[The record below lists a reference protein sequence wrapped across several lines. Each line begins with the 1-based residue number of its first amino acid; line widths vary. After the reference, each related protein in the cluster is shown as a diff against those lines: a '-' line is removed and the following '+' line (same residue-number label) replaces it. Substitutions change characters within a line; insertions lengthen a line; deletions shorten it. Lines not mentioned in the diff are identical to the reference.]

1 MAKQIKN
8 HRQDRSI
15 ARRLTVSLMIT
26 VGIVSFMTVGPI
38 YYQEAQKNKKELEQ
52 KADDIIAYQIG
63 VLAKPLWDLDR
74 QATRIVGET
83 IVQNE
88 LVARLTIKDY
98 FGRVAFSYENP
109 DLSGSINR
117 SAEVRHHDD
126 FVGDVFISLTDKYWR
141 NKNHNLL
148 TSFVITIFFILC
160 ALTLVSGLLVRT
172 YLRKPLDRLN
182 AMVGAYAGG
191 EYEAIDSYQPYT
203 EFKPFTQVLDQMAR
217 QIVGQLKDL
226 ATAEEKYRSIF
237 ENAIEGIFQSSPEG
251 RYYSVNPAM
260 AELLGYSSPAEL
272 LSSITDI
279 ATQTYV
285 SADDRKRLNR
295 LLDQHG
301 RVIEFETDLRRKDG
315 TVISVAI
322 SARAVRNDGGAT
334 LFYEGYLV
342 DITRRKKAI
351 EALHQTTEQL
361 ALLLESLPI
370 VAYTARAGGDFGINY
385 VSNSIEEITGYA
397 PECFTGNAAFWA
409 DHLLPE
415 DGRKVVDE
423 LPILL
428 EKGRQRCEYRFR
440 TADGSYRWFDD
451 TRRLVHSPDGSS
463 SHVAGTWRDVT
474 EEKRLRSEAD
484 YRLQQVVMA
493 DKLASLGQVVAGVA
507 HEVCNPNSFIAFNVP
522 ILEETW
528 RIFTPILDDFV
539 EQNPGWR
546 YRTLSIHELRQDM
559 EQTIEHIK
567 IGSDRINRIV
577 SHLKDFVRTD
587 EGIPPRLIQLN
598 EVVES
603 AFTIVGAHARKSVAA
618 IEISL
623 QPELPPVQGYFQKL
637 EQVFTNLV
645 VNALHAMPVKS
656 KGRLSIRTGYLAH
669 CGAVIL
675 QVEDNGAGMEPET
688 MERIFEPFFTLRR
701 DSGGTGLGLSVSY
714 NLVKEHG
721 GVIGVLS
728 RPAMGSRFTV
738 FLPVTAE
745 TLLDFRPAMLCLH
758 RDPVFL
764 RDLVS
769 YFSES
774 GETLYVQNDL
784 GGCFECL
791 EQHPEID
798 LLFVDIATL
807 LPTGVRFLADLSA
820 RFPLI
825 ARILLGSGGVE
836 GIRQADHIV
845 HAPFQVSQL
854 KKIIE
859 QTVRQRL

>member
-1 MAKQIKN
+1 MDGATKVHKK
-8 HRQDRSI
+8 DRSI

-26 VGIVSFMTVGPI
+26 VGIVSCLTVGPI
-38 YYQEAQKNKKELEQ
+38 YYQEAQKNNKELHQ

-74 QATRIVGET
+74 QAIRIVGET
-83 IVQNE
+83 IAQNE

-98 FGRVAFSYENP
+98 FGRVAYSYENP
-109 DLSGSINR
+109 DLSGSIDR
-117 SAEVRHHDD
+117 SAEVLHNDD
-126 FVGDVFISLTDKYWR
+126 FVGDVFISLTDKYWQS
-141 NKNHNLL
+141 KNRHLL
-148 TSFVITIFFILC
+148 NSFVITIFFILF

-182 AMVGAYAGG
+182 AMVGAYAAG

-203 EFKPFTQVLDQMAR
+203 EFKPFTQVLDKMAR

-237 ENAIEGIFQSSPEG
+237 ENAIEGMFQSSPEG
-251 RYYSVNPAM
+251 RYFSVNPAM
-260 AELLGYSSPAEL
+260 AELLGYSSPAEML
-272 LSSITDI
+272 TFITDI
-279 ATQTYV
+279 AIQTYV
-285 SADDRKRLNR
+285 STDDRKRFNT
-295 LLDQHG
+295 LLEQQG

-322 SARAVRNDGGAT
+322 SARAVRNGGGTT
-334 LFYEGYLV
+334 LYYEGYLV
-342 DITRRKKAI
+342 DITRRKNAI

-370 VAYTARAGGDFGINY
+370 VAYTARAGGDFGITY
-385 VSNSIEEITGYA
+385 VSNSIEEITGYP
-397 PECFTGNAAFWA
+397 PENFTGDATFWA
-409 DHLLPE
+409 DHLSAE
-415 DGRKVVDE
+415 DCRRIVDE
-423 LPILL
+423 LPMLL
-428 EKGRQRCEYRFR
+428 ELGRYRCEYRFR

-463 SHVAGTWRDVT
+463 SHIAGTWRDVT

-507 HEVCNPNSFIAFNVP
+507 HEVCNPNSFIALNVP

-546 YRTLSIHELRQDM
+546 YRSLGIHELRQDM

-587 EGIPPRLIQLN
+587 EGIPPRSIQLN

-603 AFTIVGAHARKSVAA
+603 AYTIVGAQARKSVAA

-623 QPELPPVQGYFQKL
+623 QPELPTVMGYFQKQ

-645 VNALHAMPVKS
+645 VNALHAIADKNNG
-656 KGRLSIRTGYLAH
+656 KLIIRTRFLAH

-688 MERIFEPFFTLRR
+688 VERIFEPFFTLRR

-714 NLVKEHG
+714 NLVQEHN

-728 RPAMGSRFTV
+728 RPALGSRFTV
-738 FLPVTAE
+738 FLPVSAE
-745 TLLDFRPAMLCLH
+745 TRLELRPAMLCLH
-758 RDPVFL
+758 PDSDFT
-764 RDLVS
+764 RDLLS
-769 YFSES
+769 SFSES
-774 GETLYVQNDL
+774 GETLHILNDPSV
-784 GGCFECL
+784 CFEFI
-791 EQHPEID
+791 EQHPEVDI
-798 LLFVDIATL
+798 LFIDIAT
-807 LPTGVRFLADLSA
+807 GGRFLADLAA
-820 RFPLI
+820 RFPLLT
-825 ARILLGSGGVE
+825 RIYYGSDATTE
-836 GIRQADHIV
+836 GIPKADYFLQ
-845 HAPFQVSQL
+845 APFQVAEL

-859 QTVRQRL
+859 KTARQRL

>member
-1 MAKQIKN
+1 MDGAAKVYGK
-8 HRQDRSI
+8 DRSI

-26 VGIVSFMTVGPI
+26 VGIVSCMTVGPI
-38 YYQEAQKNKKELEQ
+38 YYQEAQKNNRELQQ

-88 LVARLTIKDY
+88 LVAQLVIKDY
-98 FGRVAFSYENP
+98 FGRVAFSYTNG
-109 DLSGSINR
+109 DLSGSITR
-117 SAEVRHHDD
+117 SAEVLHNDD
-126 FVGDVFISLTDKYWR
+126 FVGDVFISLTDKYWQS
-141 NKNHNLL
+141 KNRHLL
-148 TSFVITIFFILC
+148 NSFVITIFFILC

-182 AMVGAYAGG
+182 AMVGAYARG

-203 EFKPFTQVLDQMAR
+203 EFKPFTQVLDKMAR

-237 ENAIEGIFQSSPEG
+237 ENAIEGMFQSSPEG

-260 AELLGYSSPAEL
+260 AELLGYSSPAEM

-279 ATQTYV
+279 ARQTYV
-285 SADDRKRLNR
+285 SSDDRKRLNS
-295 LLDQHG
+295 LLERQG

-315 TVISVAI
+315 SVISVAI
-322 SARAVRNDGGAT
+322 SARAVRDGDGIT
-334 LFYEGYLV
+334 RYYEGYLV

-370 VAYTARAGGDFGINY
+370 VAYTARAGGDFGITY
-385 VSNSIEEITGYA
+385 VSNSIEEITGYP
-397 PECFTGNAAFWA
+397 PESFTGDAAFWSG
-409 DHLLPE
+409 HLAAE
-415 DGRKVVDE
+415 DYRRIVDE

-428 EKGRQRCEYRFR
+428 EKGRYRCEYRFR

-451 TRRLVHSPDGSS
+451 TRRLVHSPNGSS
-463 SHVAGTWRDVT
+463 SHIAGTWRDVT

-507 HEVCNPNSFIAFNVP
+507 HEVCNPNSFIACNVP

-546 YRTLSIHELRQDM
+546 HRSLGIQELRQDM

-587 EGIPPRLIQLN
+587 EGVPPRLIQLN
-598 EVVES
+598 EVVET
-603 AFTIVGAHARKSVAA
+603 AMTIVGAQARRFVAE
-618 IEISL
+618 IEIAL
-623 QPELPPVQGYFQKL
+623 APNLPPVMGYFQKL

-645 VNALHAMPVKS
+645 VNALHAIPDKN
-656 KGRLSIRTGYLAH
+656 KGKLIIRTGYAH

-688 MERIFEPFFTLRR
+688 VERIFEPFFTLRR

-714 NLVKEHG
+714 NLVQEHNG
-721 GVIGVLS
+721 ILGVLS
-728 RPAMGSRFTV
+728 RPAVGSRFTV

-745 TLLDFRPAMLCLH
+745 IRLDPRPALLCIH
-758 RDPVFL
+758 RDPDFT
-764 RDLVS
+764 RDLLS
-769 YFSES
+769 YFAES
-774 GETLYVQNDL
+774 GETLYVL
-784 GGCFECL
+784 HEPAGCLDFI

-798 LLFVDIATL
+798 ILFIDDAT
-807 LPTGVRFLADLSA
+807 GGQFLADLA
-820 RFPLI
+820 TRFPLLT
-825 ARILLGSGGVE
+825 RILYGGGDDTE
-836 GIRQADHIV
+836 GIRQADYIV
-845 HAPFQVSQL
+845 PAPLKVSQL
-854 KKIIE
+854 KKILE
-859 QTVRQRL
+859 QTTRQRL